1 MTNPLQ
7 PLGGEGRGGRAGGQ
21 AHLWAV
27 GWDHV
32 DRAGQVREV
41 VVSLPGIEPS
51 LQLLDIGVLVRLHDG
66 SLMFNGESFSP
77 GSPIASLGVLGLLT
91 GFALAVPLLSADTV
105 ARVFDSPAKSDA
117 LGLDAKFRSEIASMM
132 RPGTSALLVLDVAEN
147 MQTILPRLQGLGG
160 RILKTNV
167 DIERANL
174 IQTTLAEKTI
184 G

>member
-1 MTNPLQ
+1 MTNDPSQTLV
-7 PLGGEGRGGRAGGQ
+7 GREGLGGQ

-27 GWDHV
+27 GWDNV

-51 LQLLDIGVLVRLHDG
+51 LRLLDIGVLVRSHSGTLT
-66 SLMFNGESFSP
+66 FNGASFS
-77 GSPIASLGVLGLLT
+77 GSSPIASLGILGLLT
-91 GFALAVPLLSADTV
+91 GFALAVPLLSADAV
-105 ARVFDSPAKSDA
+105 ARVFDSPVAGKSDA
-117 LGLDAKFRSEIASMM
+117 FGLDAKFRSEIASMM
-132 RPGTSALLVLDVAEN
+132 RPGTSALLVLDIAQNVN
-147 MQTILPRLQGLGG
+147 TILPRLQGLGG

-174 IQTTLAEKTI
+174 IQSTLAEKTL